1 MAPNETFVVL
11 DSAIGT
17 FGFVGD
23 DEALLAVILPGARHR
38 APSANPRGPALDAKA
53 QMAEY
58 LEGWRTHFDVP
69 LAVDGTPFQRSV
81 WAAIETI
88 PYGEVRSY
96 GEIADMIGRPLSA
109 RPVGQAVGRNP
120 HPIIRPCHRVVA
132 AAGIGGYDGRLDTK
146 RTLLDLEGS
155 LSLAESGSLASV

>member
-88 PYGEVRSY
+88 P
-96 GEIADMIGRPLSA
+96 DLIGRPLST

-155 LSLAESGSLASV
+155 LSLAEGGSLASV